1 MRNALAR
8 RSVWT
13 LSFLDYLVKSIMTKQ
28 MFTEKLSTYNGQETK
43 YEFLSLKIF
52 GKNISV
58 LLTHKKRIPWR
69 S

>member
-28 MFTEKLSTYNGQETK
+28 MFTEKLSSYNGQETN
-43 YEFLSLKIF
+43 YEFLSLKIS
-52 GKNISV
+52 GKNIS
-58 LLTHKKRIPWR
+58 L
-69 S
+69 SY

>member
-43 YEFLSLKIF
+43 YEFLSFKD
-52 GKNISV
+52 S
-58 LLTHKKRIPWR
+58 R
-69 S
+69 

>member
-28 MFTEKLSTYNGQETK
+28 MFTENLSTYNGQETK
-43 YEFLSLKIF
+43 YEFLKGYMIMVKVF
-52 GKNISV
+52 
-58 LLTHKKRIPWR
+58 T
-69 S
+69 